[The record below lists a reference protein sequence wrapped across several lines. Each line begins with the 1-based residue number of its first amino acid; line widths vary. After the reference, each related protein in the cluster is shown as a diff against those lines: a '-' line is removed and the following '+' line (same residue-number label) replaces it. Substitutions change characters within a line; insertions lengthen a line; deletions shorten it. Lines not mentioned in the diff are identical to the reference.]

1 MGFFHLSDVIIAVTL
16 LMNALLIIASISHE
30 ESNAQEHSFK
40 VRLSLFIATLRRF
53 SGLLV
58 LWNIIFLIFTPVKS
72 APSVN
77 RVYTKYTLFKL
88 IEWYSRII
96 CNNKFE
102 HTSKHHFPGVV
113 IELPIFSFTCSLL
126 VVLHTRAATQTVF
139 ASGTAP
145 AAPQRRLD
153 RHGPACL
160 K

>member
-1 MGFFHLSDVIIAVTL
+1 MS
-16 LMNALLIIASISHE
+16 
-30 ESNAQEHSFK
+30 
-40 VRLSLFIATLRRF
+40 RCFIH
-53 SGLLV
+53 LV
-58 LWNIIFLIFTPVKS
+58 LTRWLCVLFVLWRHFTFFCSLNPNIIFLIFTPVKS

-113 IELPIFSFTCSLL
+113 IELPTFSFTCKLL
-126 VVLHTRAATQTVF
+126 VVLHTRAPTQTVF